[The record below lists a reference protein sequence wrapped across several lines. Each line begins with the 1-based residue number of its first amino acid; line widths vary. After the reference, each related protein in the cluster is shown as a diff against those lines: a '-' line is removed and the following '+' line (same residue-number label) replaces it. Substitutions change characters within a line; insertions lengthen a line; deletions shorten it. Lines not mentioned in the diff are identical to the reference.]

1 MMRLEH
7 GRDLLSIPA
16 LNQHAAKRVPRAEI
30 FRTFLLFGAI
40 GFGGP
45 AAHIALME
53 RELVTRR
60 AWLSREHFL
69 SLLAAVNLVPGPN
82 STEMAFHI
90 GLVTGGFWGCVLGGV
105 AFILPAVLFSI
116 ALAALYVAAGALPA
130 VQGVLLGVQPVV
142 LVLILSAAY
151 NLALKAL
158 DSAAMRALSVVAMLT
173 VSLSISPIAQL
184 LEATPVRLP
193 ELLILLSTGALH
205 MLWRSRLR
213 ATLALLALPFF
224 GVVGQVLEA
233 LKPSLAELFVRFLV
247 IGGTLFGSGYVL
259 IAYMERAFISE
270 TNWLTPR
277 QLVDAF
283 TIGQATPGPV
293 LSTAAAAGYIMRA
306 DPSNWWSGVPSAIVS
321 AIGVFLPAFLIV
333 LLLGKLMPILTRYT
347 LISDFLKGVNAGV
360 IALLIATFLNLA
372 WTTLVRTDRGVDWLA
387 VIMALAAFFALER
400 LKWSPMLLM
409 TLGIGIGILRTALNW
424 L

>member
-1 MMRLEH
+1 M
-7 GRDLLSIPA
+7 
-16 LNQHAAKRVPRAEI
+16 EI
-30 FRTFLLFGAI
+30 FRTFLLFGVI

-53 RELVTRR
+53 RELASRR

-69 SLLAAVNLVPGPN
+69 SLLAAINLVPGPN

-105 AFILPAVLFSI
+105 AFILPSVLLSLG
-116 ALAALYVAAGALPA
+116 LAMVYVAAGTLPA

-142 LVLILSAAY
+142 LILILSAAY
-151 NLALKAL
+151 NLAFKAL
-158 DSAAMRALSVVAMLT
+158 DSAAMRALSAMALLVT
-173 VSLSISPIAQL
+173 ATSVLPIMQL
-184 LEATPVRLP
+184 FGAAPLRLP

-205 MLWRSRLR
+205 MLWRSRSR
-213 ATLALLALPFF
+213 ATLAVFALPLL
-224 GVVGQVLEA
+224 GVVDQAVETLR
-233 LKPSLAELFVRFLV
+233 PSLADLFVRFLI

-270 TNWLTPR
+270 SNWLTPR

-283 TIGQATPGPV
+283 SIGQATPGPV
-293 LSTAAAAGYIMRA
+293 LSTAAAAGYIMHA
-306 DPSNWWSGVPSAIVS
+306 DPSDLWAGVPSALIAAV
-321 AIGVFLPAFLIV
+321 GVFLPAFLIV
-333 LLLGKLMPILTRYT
+333 LAIGRLMPILARYR
-347 LISDFLKGVNAGV
+347 LINDFLKGVNAGV

-372 WTTLVRTDRGVDWLA
+372 WTTLVRAERGVDWLA
-387 VIMALAAFFALER
+387 VGMAIAAFFALER
-400 LKWSPMLLM
+400 LKWSPVLLLA
-409 TLGIGIGILRTALNW
+409 LGIGVGVLRTVFNW